1 MSAEGVAADAFIL
14 IIFSLLGILIAASAA
29 ITSAL
34 TYHYGWGPID
44 QGFSEKDYG
53 EWLYIKPWNRF
64 GPYVIGILLGY
75 ILHSTKS
82 RPFKMSKVVQSLR
95 DKQQSFIISNSSH
108 RLQMPGAGVLQ

>member
-1 MSAEGVAADAFIL
+1 MSAEGIAADAFVL

-44 QGFSEKDYG
+44 QGSSEKDYMQ
-53 EWLYIKPWNRF
+53 WLYIKPWNRF

-95 DKQQSFIISNSSH
+95 DK
-108 RLQMPGAGVLQ
+108 